1 MKREEVREK
10 AFEDYRNGMKYQEI
24 ADKYGVSLSAVK
36 SWAMRYWK
44 KDSCNHKTE
53 KLQPKKK
60 KVATRGARLGNK
72 NAVGND
78 GGAPPGN
85 KNALKTGEFET
96 LLFDTLE
103 EDEKLL
109 LDLVQPD
116 KQQLLIQEIRLLTVR
131 ERRMLKRIEALHRS
145 IEYAQDGNPVEGFT
159 AVSRKTGLEKDKMT
173 DLTEY
178 RGKLGQIQAVED
190 ALTRVQARKQHAIDA
205 LHRYGI
211 DDAKL
216 EIELKKLK
224 LSEAGKETTEDED
237 TRIKVNIY
245 LPEKEPDEY

>member
-1 MKREEVREK
+1 MARKRSPNRER
-10 AFEDYRNGMKYQEI
+10 AFEIYKENGGNITNREI
-24 ADKYGVSLSAVK
+24 ANLLGENEKTIAVWK
-36 SWAMRYWK
+36 SRDQWNVVQQSKQCCTTNK
-44 KDSCNHKTE
+44 KGG
-53 KLQPKKK
+53 QP
-60 KVATRGARLGNK
+60 GNR
-72 NAVGND
+72 NAVGNS
-78 GGAPPGN
+78 GGAAPPGN

-109 LDLVQPD
+109 AGLIQPD
-116 KQQLLIQEIRLLTVR
+116 KQILLLQEIRLLTIR
-131 ERRMLKRIEALHRS
+131 ERRMLKRIEAICQS
-145 IEYAQDGNPVEGFT
+145 AEYTEDGKLVEGFT
-159 AVSRKTGLEKDKMT
+159 AVSRKTGLEKDKLT

-211 DDAKL
+211 DGAKL

-224 LSEAGKETTEDED
+224 LSEAGKETSEDED